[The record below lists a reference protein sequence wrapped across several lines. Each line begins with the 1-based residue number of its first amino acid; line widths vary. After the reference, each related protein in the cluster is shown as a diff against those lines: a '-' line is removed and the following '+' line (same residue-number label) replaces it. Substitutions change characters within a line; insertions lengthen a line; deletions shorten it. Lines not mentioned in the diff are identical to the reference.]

1 MLSIGRKTAPIV
13 PSAVTI
19 NATVF
24 PLGFEEIVSKEI
36 PAENASRKVVVT
48 VERITITRAA
58 HPSPDF
64 KRMSEMSVSEVKI
77 AAPIPIRYIQ
87 QLVAP

>member
-19 NATVF
+19 SATVL

-58 HPSPDF
+58 QP
-64 KRMSEMSVSEVKI
+64 RMSEMSVSEVKI